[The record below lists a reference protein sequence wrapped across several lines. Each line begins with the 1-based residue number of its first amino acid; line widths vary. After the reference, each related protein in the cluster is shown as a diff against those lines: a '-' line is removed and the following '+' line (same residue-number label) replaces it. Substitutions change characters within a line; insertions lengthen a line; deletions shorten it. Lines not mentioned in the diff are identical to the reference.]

1 MFFRWLQDEDY
12 MKNFGAM
19 IGSFTGFII
28 GLLLSIAIGLAVV
41 PTTTTKIEEYNITK
55 YYIDDNKLYYVGE
68 DGTMGRIDIDNG
80 NIKTGN
86 KTYIEKRYYKVNK
99 RMNFVEYY
107 NRNKDEFEKYG
118 AEVNLNIPI
127 CKYEE
132 DHQCRFDCPIFG
144 VCGENPC

>member
-1 MFFRWLQDEDY
+1 MLVMLICIIVGAVLFRWLQDEE
-12 MKNFGAM
+12 KLFGE
-19 IGSFTGFII
+19 ILGVFTGALI
-28 GLLLSIAIGLAVV
+28 GGFLSIAIGLAVV

-99 RMNFVEYY
+99 RMNFVVFCANGMEETLYL
-107 NRNKDEFEKYG
+107 KG
-118 AEVNLNIPI
+118 A
-127 CKYEE
+127 
-132 DHQCRFDCPIFG
+132 D
-144 VCGENPC
+144 

>member
-1 MFFRWLQDEDY
+1 

-19 IGSFTGFII
+19 IGSFTGLFI

-41 PTTTTKIEEYNITK
+41 PTTTTK

-80 NIKTGN
+80 
-86 KTYIEKRYYKVNK
+86 
-99 RMNFVEYY
+99 
-107 NRNKDEFEKYG
+107 NKDEFEKYG

-144 VCGENPC
+144 VCGEKI

>member
-1 MFFRWLQDEDY
+1 MLVMLICIIVGAVLFRWLQDEE
-12 MKNFGAM
+12 KLFGE
-19 IGSFTGFII
+19 ILGVFTGALI
-28 GLLLSIAIGLAVV
+28 GGFLSIAIGLAVV

-99 RMNFVEYY
+99 RMNFVVFCANGMEETVYL
-107 NRNKDEFEKYG
+107 KG
-118 AEVNLNIPI
+118 A
-127 CKYEE
+127 
-132 DHQCRFDCPIFG
+132 D
-144 VCGENPC
+144 

>member
-1 MFFRWLQDEDY
+1 MLVMLICMIVGAIFFRWLQDEDY
-12 MKNFGAM
+12 MKNFGSI
-19 IGSFTGFII
+19 IGSFAGLFI
-28 GLLLSIAIGLAVV
+28 GLLFSIAIGLAVV

-99 RMNFVEYY
+99 NMNFIVFCA
-107 NRNKDEFEKYG
+107 NG
-118 AEVNLNIPI
+118 T
-127 CKYEE
+127 EE
-132 DHQCRFDCPIFG
+132 TVYLKG
-144 VCGENPC
+144 VD

>member
-1 MFFRWLQDEDY
+1 MLVMLICIIVGAVLFRWLQDEE
-12 MKNFGAM
+12 KLFGE
-19 IGSFTGFII
+19 ILGVFTGALI
-28 GLLLSIAIGLAVV
+28 GGFLSIAIELAVV

-99 RMNFVEYY
+99 NMNFVVFCANGMEETVYL
-107 NRNKDEFEKYG
+107 KG
-118 AEVNLNIPI
+118 A
-127 CKYEE
+127 
-132 DHQCRFDCPIFG
+132 D
-144 VCGENPC
+144 

>member
-1 MFFRWLQDEDY
+1 MLICIIVGAVLFRWLQDEE
-12 MKNFGAM
+12 KLFGE
-19 IGSFTGFII
+19 ILGVFTGALI
-28 GLLLSIAIGLAVV
+28 GGFLSIAIGLAVV

-99 RMNFVEYY
+99 RMNFVVFCANGTEETLYL
-107 NRNKDEFEKYG
+107 KG
-118 AEVNLNIPI
+118 A
-127 CKYEE
+127 
-132 DHQCRFDCPIFG
+132 D
-144 VCGENPC
+144 

>member
-1 MFFRWLQDEDY
+1 MLVMLICIIVGAVLFRWLQDEE
-12 MKNFGAM
+12 KLFGE
-19 IGSFTGFII
+19 ILGVFTGALMGGF
-28 GLLLSIAIGLAVV
+28 LSIAIGLAVV

-99 RMNFVEYY
+99 NMNFVVFCANGMEETVYL
-107 NRNKDEFEKYG
+107 KG
-118 AEVNLNIPI
+118 A
-127 CKYEE
+127 
-132 DHQCRFDCPIFG
+132 D
-144 VCGENPC
+144 

>member
-1 MFFRWLQDEDY
+1 MLVMLICMIVGAMFFRWLQDEDY
-12 MKNFGAM
+12 MKNFGAI

-55 YYIDDNKLYYVGE
+55 YYIDDNKLYY
-68 DGTMGRIDIDNG
+68 MGRIDIDNG

-99 RMNFVEYY
+99 RMNFVRME
-107 NRNKDEFEKYG
+107 RKKHF
-118 AEVNLNIPI
+118 I
-127 CKYEE
+127 
-132 DHQCRFDCPIFG
+132 
-144 VCGENPC
+144 

>member
-1 MFFRWLQDEDY
+1 MLVVLICMLIGAMFFRWLQDEDY
-12 MKNFGAM
+12 MKNFGTM
-19 IGSFTGFII
+19 IGSFVGLFI
-28 GLLLSIAIGLAVV
+28 GLFLSIAIGLAVV
-41 PTTTTKIEEYNITK
+41 PTTTTKIKEYNITK

-68 DGTMGRIDIDNG
+68 DGTMGRIDIDN
-80 NIKTGN
+80 
-86 KTYIEKRYYKVNK
+86 
-99 RMNFVEYY
+99 
-107 NRNKDEFEKYG
+107 RNKDNFEKYG

>member
-1 MFFRWLQDEDY
+1 MLVMLICIIVGAVLFRWLQDEE
-12 MKNFGAM
+12 KLFGE
-19 IGSFTGFII
+19 ILGVFTGALI
-28 GLLLSIAIGLAVV
+28 GGFLSIVIGLAVV

-68 DGTMGRIDIDNG
+68 IG
-80 NIKTGN
+80 
-86 KTYIEKRYYKVNK
+86 
-99 RMNFVEYY
+99 
-107 NRNKDEFEKYG
+107 NKDEFEKYG

-144 VCGENPC
+144 TCGEKI

>member
-1 MFFRWLQDEDY
+1 MLVMLICMIVGAMFFRWLQDEDY
-12 MKNFGAM
+12 MKNFGAI

-41 PTTTTKIEEYNITK
+41 PTTTTKIEE
-55 YYIDDNKLYYVGE
+55 YIDDNKLYYVGE

-99 RMNFVEYY
+99 RMNFVVFCANGTEETLYL
-107 NRNKDEFEKYG
+107 KG
-118 AEVNLNIPI
+118 A
-127 CKYEE
+127 
-132 DHQCRFDCPIFG
+132 D
-144 VCGENPC
+144 